1 MYLLNLTKVTL
12 FSTPLSDSNCVQ
24 IIAPSDILVR
34 DACNFEASER
44 LGNVSKEAAKVMSTF
59 MDNMNPALDKSNT
72 YGVDFK
78 FVCVLTE
85 NLNHRAV
92 GYTIDILVYSANSD
106 SWTDVMLK
114 ILQSE
119 KMGPTKIEGVY

>member
-1 MYLLNLTKVTL
+1 M
-12 FSTPLSDSNCVQ
+12 
-24 IIAPSDILVR
+24 A
-34 DACNFEASER
+34 
-44 LGNVSKEAAKVMSTF
+44 TF
-59 MDNMNPALDKSNT
+59 MDNVNPALDESNT
-72 YGVDFK
+72 YDVDFK

-85 NLNHRAV
+85 NLNHRAA

-119 KMGPTKIEGVY
+119 KMGPTKLERVH